1 MVANPLS
8 SIGLTTKETA
18 MNAIVVYDSLRG
30 NTQLIASTVAEAMAP
45 LGDVRVYRVDQVPVG
60 VHADAWVVGG
70 PTHAHGLSKPLS
82 AFLTHL
88 ERDSLKD
95 LPVATFD
102 TRYHYPRLL
111 SGSAAHSAAGQL
123 RRAGGHMVAEPAS
136 FFVEEAPKPAGSGK
150 PDPAVER
157 LLDGELARARV
168 WGASLVDLLRS

>member
-1 MVANPLS
+1 
-8 SIGLTTKETA
+8 

-45 LGDVRVYRVDQVPVG
+45 LGDVRVYRVDQLPVG
-60 VHADAWVVGG
+60 THADAWVVGG

-88 ERDSLKD
+88 DRYGLKGV
-95 LPVATFD
+95 PAATFD
-102 TRYHYPRLL
+102 TRYHFPRLL

-123 RRAGGHMVAEPAS
+123 RRAGCRMVAEPAS
-136 FFVEEAPKPAGSGK
+136 FFVKEGPKPADGGK
-150 PDPAVER
+150 PDPATEH
-157 LLDGELARARV
+157 LIDGELDRARA